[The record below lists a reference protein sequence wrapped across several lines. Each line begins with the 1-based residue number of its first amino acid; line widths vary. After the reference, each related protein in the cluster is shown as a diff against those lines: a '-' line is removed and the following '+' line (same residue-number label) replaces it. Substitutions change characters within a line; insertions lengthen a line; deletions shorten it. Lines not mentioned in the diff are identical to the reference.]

1 MKPTSVKKRQ
11 FKKGNRVKC
20 DLFGRGTVLGLSTF
34 EHHKNCPVIV
44 QFDGHG
50 EQVCYCST
58 DGDFLPNDPKTKIT
72 HL

>member
-1 MKPTSVKKRQ
+1 MKSTSVKKRQ

-34 EHHKNCPVIV
+34 KHHKDCPVMV
-44 QFDGHG
+44 QFDLHA
-50 EQVCYCST
+50 EICFYST
-58 DGDFLPNDPKTKIT
+58 DGDYLPNDPKTKIT